1 MAEANRRFLL
11 AERPTGPVDE
21 NTYDLVSEP
30 VPEIGD
36 GEALV
41 RVKWIS
47 IDPTNRT
54 WIGEVPTYL
63 PPVAIGEVMRGL
75 GLGEVVE
82 SKNGNFPVGAL
93 VNGLTGWQD
102 YAVISDENPL
112 MVVPD
117 GVEAEPAQL
126 LGMLGMTGCTAYF
139 GMLEIGEPKEGETV
153 VVSAAAGAVGT
164 VAGQLAKMKG
174 ARVVGIAGGPDKC
187 AWLTDELGFDAAV
200 DYKADDWR
208 EQLAAAT
215 PDGID
220 VEPVWSRARALYASG
235 VHPALQLCIR
245 HRGEVVRRLFRVAQI
260 TGEFRPGPETRI
272 SRDGIA
278 EGDPRVERADGDGLP
293 ATTGEAAHRHPGGV
307 RMRQGEQEIDLA
319 ADAGDYVVKRA
330 DGLFAYQLAVV
341 VDDAEAGVT
350 HVVRGADLLDSTARQ
365 IHLLGLLGH
374 PVPAYAQ
381 LPLATNPAGEKLSK
395 QTLARAIDEHPP
407 QAALLAALRFLGHN
421 PPDMLTAAPLVETWA
436 WARAHWSLAAV
447 PRRRQAVADGFF

>member
-1 MAEANRRFLL
+1 MAEENRRFLL

-30 VPEIGD
+30 APEIGE

-54 WIGEVPTYL
+54 WISEIPTYL

-82 SKNGNFPVGAL
+82 SNNPNFPVGAL

-102 YAVISDENPL
+102 YTVISDENPL
-112 MVVPD
+112 MVIPD

-126 LGMLGMTGCTAYF
+126 LGMMGMTGCTAYF

-174 ARVVGIAGGPDKC
+174 ARVVGIAGGPEKC

-200 DYKADDWR
+200 DYKADDWQ
-208 EQLAAAT
+208 EQLVAAT

-220 VEPVWSRARALYASG
+220 VDFENVGGEIMEAVFARLNIRARVVLCGLISGYNEEEPPAGPRSFGNLLINRVKLQGFIILDYYPRFGEAIRDLSQWVAEGKLRSEETVVEGFEELPNALNMLFA
-235 VHPALQLCIR
+235 
-245 HRGEVVRRLFRVAQI
+245 GENMGKLVVR
-260 TGEFRPGPETRI
+260 
-272 SRDGIA
+272 IA
-278 EGDPRVERADGDGLP
+278 D
-293 ATTGEAAHRHPGGV
+293 
-307 RMRQGEQEIDLA
+307 
-319 ADAGDYVVKRA
+319 
-330 DGLFAYQLAVV
+330 
-341 VDDAEAGVT
+341 
-350 HVVRGADLLDSTARQ
+350 
-365 IHLLGLLGH
+365 
-374 PVPAYAQ
+374 
-381 LPLATNPAGEKLSK
+381 
-395 QTLARAIDEHPP
+395 
-407 QAALLAALRFLGHN
+407 
-421 PPDMLTAAPLVETWA
+421 
-436 WARAHWSLAAV
+436 
-447 PRRRQAVADGFF
+447 